1 MLSQELRDVLEEL
14 AMPKSEQLADKQ
26 FPRVQGIVTEV
37 VGGGFTVT
45 VWLASSD
52 DSIEALTLITDEPS
66 ASADAAVNLVR
77 KLAKDRGI
85 SGDRIDLRFR
95 LTTVVA
101 APKNKPTS

>member
-1 MLSQELRDVLEEL
+1 
-14 AMPKSEQLADKQ
+14 MPKSEQLTDKQ

-37 VGGGFTVT
+37 VGGFTVT

-66 ASADAAVNLVR
+66 ASADVAVNLVR

-101 APKNKPTS
+101 APRNTPTS

>member
-1 MLSQELRDVLEEL
+1 
-14 AMPKSEQLADKQ
+14 MPKSEELTDKQ
-26 FPRVQGIVTEV
+26 FPRVQGIVTE

-52 DSIEALTLITDEPS
+52 DSIEAEALTLITNEPS
-66 ASADAAVNLVR
+66 TSADAAVNLVR
-77 KLAKDRGI
+77 QLAKDRGI

>member
-1 MLSQELRDVLEEL
+1 MFWRSLP
-14 AMPKSEQLADKQ
+14 MPKSEQLADKQ

-37 VGGGFTVT
+37 VGGFTVT

-52 DSIEALTLITDEPS
+52 SLEALTLVTDEPS

>member
-1 MLSQELRDVLEEL
+1 
-14 AMPKSEQLADKQ
+14 MPKSEQLADKQ

-37 VGGGFTVT
+37 VGGFTVT

-66 ASADAAVNLVR
+66 ASADAAINLVK

>member
-1 MLSQELRDVLEEL
+1 
-14 AMPKSEQLADKQ
+14 MPKSGQLADKQ
-26 FPRVQGIVTEV
+26 FPRLQGIVREV
-37 VGGGFTVT
+37 VGGFTVT

-66 ASADAAVNLVR
+66 ASADAAVNLVK

-95 LTTVVA
+95 ITTGVA
-101 APKNKPTS
+101 APKNKPTN